1 MSLTDDSK
9 DENQVQANTTDMYI
23 DDDLAGLEDDEFQFA
38 AQHYKEPLAQ
48 LSDLPPLTI
57 KGHKHLFSNLLDF
70 QQTGPDPSA
79 VSNAEAMPIVFHTCV
94 EWSWRP

>member
-1 MSLTDDSK
+1 
-9 DENQVQANTTDMYI
+9 MYI

-57 KGHKHLFSNLLDF
+57 KGHKHLFSNLLHNF
-70 QQTGPDPSA
+70 ALTINYFYSQMVQKRIFSCIIVNIIYFII
-79 VSNAEAMPIVFHTCV
+79 VS
-94 EWSWRP
+94 